1 MKKFLIISLLSLI
14 CSVSLHAQEPGHWT
28 GNVSAAYAGNLE
40 LSKAG
45 ADVGMAF
52 AEILTTIFTFGLY
65 TPGMGGYKH
74 TENHSFPSF
83 ALQGGYQVND
93 WLQLTGDVYY
103 HHFAY
108 DQYKETEDKVPTRI
122 TKVNRVAL
130 LPGVKFTYL
139 NKGLFHM
146 YSSIALG
153 AGFNYGYHEEYDV
166 KEPFNGLRFT
176 LQTVPVGIAIGGR
189 NYGFLDFGVGTEYFC
204 FRAGYGYNF

>member
-14 CSVSLHAQEPGHWT
+14 CSVNLHAQEPGHWT
-28 GNVSAAYAGNLE
+28 GNVSAAYVGNLE
-40 LSKAG
+40 WTKAG

-52 AEILTTIFTFGLY
+52 AEIITTIFTLGLF
-65 TPGMGGYKH
+65 TPKMEYAN
-74 TENHSFPSF
+74 TVNHDCPAF

-93 WLQLTGDVYY
+93 WLQITGDAYY
-103 HHFAY
+103 HWFGY
-108 DQYKETEDKVPTRI
+108 DQYKEREDKVPTRI
-122 TKVNRVAL
+122 TRVNRVAL

-153 AGFNYGYHEEYDV
+153 AGFNFGYHDEYDV

-189 NYGFLDFGVGTEYFC
+189 NYGFLDLGVGTEYFC